1 MTIKSNIIS
10 KIASSLFVASMF
22 LFFNT
27 ITVSAAW
34 PTESLMGLTG
44 VNLGGALSA
53 VEQKTRSIIL
63 ARMQQE
69 AIKQIQDTMG
79 DLITGGNGHGSYV
92 ITSYEDFIYGT
103 SHRAGEQMMTD
114 FFKTAKQ
121 GVTEEEKD
129 VLRLVEAKVRKDLF
143 SGSPKQTMGQFVEN
157 DRGEKTTAPITDMFE
172 GNSLDAW
179 VEFETGT
186 FNKPS
191 RMVSY
196 TEQMLLS
203 YMNRV
208 RDVQRTKAIANQG
221 FDPQNGIPGSVIAQ
235 LVANAESAP
244 IEMISNATSAEQV
257 ITSLA
262 TSTMTSFMRSG
273 YTNTAMPAAN
283 KIQKI
288 EQKYEGGVNY
298 IQSLIYEGQE

>member
-1 MTIKSNIIS
+1 VIPTIIKINSK
-10 KIASSLFVASMF
+10 KIAVVLMI
-22 LFFNT
+22 LGIFFGNN
-27 ITVSAAW
+27 ITVHAAW
-34 PTESLMGLTG
+34 PTENLLSG
-44 VNLGGALSA
+44 VDLGGALNA

-103 SHRAGEQMMTD
+103 SHRRGEQMMTD
-114 FFKTAKQ
+114 FFKTMKQ
-121 GVTEEEKD
+121 GVTPEEKD
-129 VLRLVEAKVRKDLF
+129 ILRIVEDKVREDLF
-143 SGSPKQTMGQFVEN
+143 SGPPKQTMGQFVEN
-157 DRGEKTTAPITDMFE
+157 ELGEKTTAPITDMFK
-172 GNSLDAW
+172 GDNLDSW

-191 RMVSY
+191 KMVSY

-203 YMNRV
+203 YMNKV
-208 RDVQRTKAIANQG
+208 QDVQRTKAIANQG
-221 FDPQNGIPGSVIAQ
+221 FDPQNGIPGSVISQ

-257 ITSLA
+257 ITNLA
-262 TSTMTSFMRSG
+262 TSTLTSFMRTG

-288 EQKYEGGVNY
+288 EQTYDGGVKY
-298 IQSLIYEGQE
+298 IQSLIYEGQN